1 MRICENGIYRDMT
14 PEEIAAL
21 KEQVEQFIENAK
33 PTIEDE
39 IAELKENLQKLKELF
54 TPLLKLLGGNK

>member
-1 MRICENGIYRDMT
+1 MRIYDNGTYRDMT
-14 PEEIAAL
+14 PKEIAAL